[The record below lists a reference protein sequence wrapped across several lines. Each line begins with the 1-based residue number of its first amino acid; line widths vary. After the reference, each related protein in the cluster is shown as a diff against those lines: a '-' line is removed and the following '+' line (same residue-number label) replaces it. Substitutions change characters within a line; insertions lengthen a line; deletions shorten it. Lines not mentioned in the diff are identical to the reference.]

1 MYNRGVTRSRATRS
15 REIKLDDIT
24 RRVKN
29 LSREI
34 SELSKLLFVA
44 FRGSNA
50 PLLRLGRQTL
60 TKEKEKKKRRRRR
73 GSRGSSHRQPE
84 WRRKIPVLPSKMPPP
99 LLNDLFGSILGT
111 RRKLWMAVEW
121 LIRHGQYQVVSDILG
136 QTLFALFALCID
148 GVELWF
154 GFAHNIVCTWKKREL
169 FNLIYFTSTFINF
182 SFSFNFMNVKSYNK
196 TFQNACATRLNKS
209 LLVQSYILSL

>member
-1 MYNRGVTRSRATRS
+1 MHTTVCPAHIVRMLPIRGVTRSRATRS
-15 REIKLDDIT
+15 REIKLNDIT

-34 SELSKLLFVA
+34 WELSKLLFVA
-44 FRGSNA
+44 CRGSNA
-50 PLLRLGRQTL
+50 PLLRLDCQNL

-154 GFAHNIVCTWKKREL
+154 GFADNIVRTKKE
-169 FNLIYFTSTFINF
+169 NYLI
-182 SFSFNFMNVKSYNK
+182 
-196 TFQNACATRLNKS
+196 
-209 LLVQSYILSL
+209 